1 MKTIKEF
8 LGTLTTELDLQ
19 YNYQDD
25 MTFGE
30 FEEAIDTYIRESSD
44 VIYYSKAM
52 EFLQE
57 HDPSLR
63 ESLGLA
69 SDLGYDPSDL
79 NSEILATL
87 LNQQKLF
94 EEWSELSSEIEEY
107 FDEYEDHLLELEEE
121 SEEI

>member
-107 FDEYEDHLLELEEE
+107 FDEYEKYLELEREK
-121 SEEI
+121 EEI

>member
-30 FEEAIDTYIRESSD
+30 FEDAIDTYIRESSD

-107 FDEYEDHLLELEEE
+107 FDEYEKYLELEREK
-121 SEEI
+121 EEI

>member
-19 YNYQDD
+19 YNYQDG

-44 VIYYSKAM
+44 IIYYSKAM
-52 EFLQE
+52 EFLKE
-57 HDPSLR
+57 HDPSLQ

-69 SDLGYDPSDL
+69 SGLGYDPSDL
-79 NSEILATL
+79 NSETLATL
-87 LNQQKLF
+87 LTQQKLF
-94 EEWSELSSEIEEY
+94 EDWSELSSEIEEY
-107 FDEYEDHLLELEEE
+107 FDEYEAHILELEGEKQ
-121 SEEI
+121 EI

>member
-25 MTFGE
+25 MTFRE

-107 FDEYEDHLLELEEE
+107 FDEYEKYLELEREK
-121 SEEI
+121 EEI

>member
-44 VIYYSKAM
+44 IIYYSKAM
-52 EFLQE
+52 EFLKE
-57 HDPSLR
+57 HDPSLN

-69 SDLGYDPSDL
+69 SELGYDPSDL
-79 NSEILATL
+79 NSETLATL

-107 FDEYEDHLLELEEE
+107 FDEYKKYLELEGEK
-121 SEEI
+121 EEI

>member
-25 MTFGE
+25 MTFNE

-107 FDEYEDHLLELEEE
+107 FDEYEKYLELEGEK
-121 SEEI
+121 EEI

>member
-25 MTFGE
+25 MTFNE

>member
-107 FDEYEDHLLELEEE
+107 FDEYKKYLEL
-121 SEEI
+121 

>member
-1 MKTIKEF
+1 MKTISEF
-8 LGTLTTELDLQ
+8 LETITTKLDLQ

-25 MTFGE
+25 MTFSE

-44 VIYYSKAM
+44 IIYYSKAM
-52 EFLQE
+52 EFLKE
-57 HDPSLR
+57 HDPSLN

-69 SDLGYDPSDL
+69 SDLGYDTSDL
-79 NSEILATL
+79 NSETLATL

-107 FDEYEDHLLELEEE
+107 FDEYETHILELEEE
-121 SEEI
+121 

>member
-1 MKTIKEF
+1 MKTISEF
-8 LGTLTTELDLQ
+8 LGTITTDLDLQ
-19 YNYQDD
+19 YVYQDD
-25 MTFGE
+25 MAFNE

-44 VIYYSKAM
+44 IIYYSKAM
-52 EFLQE
+52 KLLQE
-57 HDPSLR
+57 YDPSLR

-79 NSEILATL
+79 SSEILATL

-107 FDEYEDHLLELEEE
+107 FNEYETYLLELEEE
-121 SEEI
+121 I